1 MRYLAVCN
9 GAPGEG
15 LKRHPLPRANVYAGE
30 LVSWPPE
37 SSLHENNAQ
46 MLDNNGSRRIWS
58 LYTPRGYIDDME
70 L

>member
-30 LVSWPPE
+30 LVSWPPNA
-37 SSLHENNAQ
+37 LYKNNAQ

-58 LYTPRGYIDDME
+58 PYTPRG
-70 L
+70 